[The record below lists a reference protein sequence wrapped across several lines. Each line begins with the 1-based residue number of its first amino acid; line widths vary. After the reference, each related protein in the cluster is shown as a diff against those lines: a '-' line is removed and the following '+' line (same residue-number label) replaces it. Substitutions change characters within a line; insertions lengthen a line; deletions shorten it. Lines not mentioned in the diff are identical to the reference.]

1 MTFCYWKL
9 RHEQKAC
16 MRVVFLST
24 TSSNLVIHVS
34 SAEFLHLVYF
44 PYTFSKT
51 SAIHRT
57 RTLIEAWCCCC
68 WQICTSLTLSPLPLL
83 TQNFSRIWKDHP
95 EVKKDTHRNNYV
107 IGRRS
112 LKRKT
117 YSASIWVMEGTNA
130 EALLLDK
137 TLSPS
142 AKNKALLSLKKDELK
157 QCVSKR
163 NLVSTG
169 TKQDL
174 VSFLYF

>member
-9 RHEQKAC
+9 RHEQEAC

-44 PYTFSKT
+44 PYTLSKT

-68 WQICTSLTLSPLPLL
+68 WQIYTSLTLSPLPLL

-95 EVKKDTHRNNYV
+95 EVRRDKAQEQIRDTAAVFEEGNVLGLDLSHGGNQ
-107 IGRRS
+107 RRGP
-112 LKRKT
+112 
-117 YSASIWVMEGTNA
+117 ASGQYA
-130 EALLLDK
+130 QPLGQK
-137 TLSPS
+137 QSPS
-142 AKNKALLSLKKDELK
+142 
-157 QCVSKR
+157 
-163 NLVSTG
+163 
-169 TKQDL
+169 
-174 VSFLYF
+174 

>member
-1 MTFCYWKL
+1 
-9 RHEQKAC
+9 

-44 PYTFSKT
+44 PYTFSTT

-95 EVKKDTHRNNYV
+95 EVRKDKGTITWYGGGLWR
-107 IGRRS
+107 GKRTRPRFESWREPTPRPCFWTKRS
-112 LKRKT
+112 APRPKTKPFLALRKM
-117 YSASIWVMEGTNA
+117 SSSSVSQREIWFPQ
-130 EALLLDK
+130 AL
-137 TLSPS
+137 
-142 AKNKALLSLKKDELK
+142 
-157 QCVSKR
+157 SKIW
-163 NLVSTG
+163 
-169 TKQDL
+169 
-174 VSFLYF
+174 